1 MSDKKNKFDPEKT
14 LEEVLKETREL
25 TDSLREQMKGKT
37 RIDDTFRNVYSD
49 FFGPDFRKN
58 QDYQNLK
65 DAGIVSDVPEDP
77 MSGSAASAS
86 ADEVPEEEIPDEAAP
101 KNELPTA
108 VATPGPETKEP
119 EKPKEPE
126 KSGMEELNELVGLE
140 AVKHD
145 VKELTA
151 LVKMQKL
158 RESRGMKTPDT
169 SLHLVFSG
177 NPGTGKTT
185 IARIL
190 AKIYRE
196 VGALSKG
203 QLVEVDRGNL
213 VAGYVG
219 QTAIKTKKKIDEAMG
234 GILFI
239 DEAYTLAR
247 GEGSNDFGQEA
258 IDTVLKAME
267 DNRDDFVVIVAGYT
281 ELMKKFINSN
291 PGLKSRF
298 NKYIEFPDYTAE
310 ELIAIFDMRCSKYGY
325 TFTPEAR
332 EKVNEIITEHEKNK
346 GPNFANA
353 RDVRN
358 LFEKIITNQATRV
371 SELAEPTDEDLTTI
385 TMEDLEDL

>member
-1 MSDKKNKFDPEKT
+1 MSKKNTFDPEKT

-37 RIDDTFRNVYSD
+37 RIDDTFKNVYSD
-49 FFGPDFRKN
+49 FFGANFQKN

-65 DAGIVSDVPEDP
+65 EAGIVSDVPDDF
-77 MSGSAASAS
+77 GNNQAASAPEDAAA
-86 ADEVPEEEIPDEAAP
+86 ADEAKE
-101 KNELPTA
+101 NELPTA
-108 VATPGPETKEP
+108 VATPGPEKKEP

-126 KSGMEELNELVGLE
+126 KSGMAELNELNGLE
-140 AVKHD
+140 AVEHD
-145 VKELTA
+145 VKELVN
-151 LVKMQKL
+151 LVKTQKL
-158 RESRGMKTPDT
+158 REERGMKTVPV

-196 VGALSKG
+196 IGALSKG
-203 QLVEVDRGNL
+203 QLVEVDRSNL

-219 QTAIKTKKKIDEAMG
+219 QTAIKTQGVISKAMG

-247 GEGSNDFGQEA
+247 SEGGNDFGQEA
-258 IDTVLKAME
+258 IDTILKAME
-267 DNRDDFVVIVAGYT
+267 DHRDDFVVIVAGYT
-281 ELMKKFINSN
+281 DLMQKFINSN

-310 ELIAIFDMRCSKYGY
+310 ELIAIFDMRCNKYGY
-325 TFTPEAR
+325 VFTPEAR
-332 EKVNEIITEHEKNK
+332 EKVNAIIIEREKNK

-358 LFEKIITNQATRV
+358 LFEKIITNQATRIA
-371 SELAEPTDEDLTTI
+371 ELAEPSDTDLTTI
-385 TMEDLEDL
+385 TVDDLTDL